1 MRSAG
6 YANWP
11 EYFKPCHSGNIEQ
24 TGELDY
30 ALTVSVLSWVIMVK
44 RRFFFL
50 FMLVAAWIP
59 VQFVAAWQSMTRME
73 WQNVAS
79 VSMVSIVAPV
89 QAAEMSMPSDD
100 ASASSMACYAMGMMA
115 PAHDGAVSSHVVT
128 THAAV
133 HVGGGCSTFCF
144 GIPPAVV
151 PLTASRSA
159 PVMVPYEFHASFYQ
173 DFIPGVQSPPPVF
186 SLS

>member
-1 MRSAG
+1 M
-6 YANWP
+6 
-11 EYFKPCHSGNIEQ
+11 EVV
-24 TGELDY
+24 Y
-30 ALTVSVLSWVIMVK
+30 ALGVSVFSWVIMVK

-79 VSMVSIVAPV
+79 V
-89 QAAEMSMPSDD
+89 QAAEMPVAAHSGTVSH
-100 ASASSMACYAMGMMA
+100 SMACDAMGMMA
-115 PAHDGAVSSHVVT
+115 APHDGAVSSHMDT
-128 THAAV
+128 AHGAV
-133 HVGGGCSTFCF
+133 HVCGGCSTFCF

-151 PLTASRSA
+151 PLTANRSA
-159 PVMVPYEFHASFYQ
+159 PVMVPYLFHASLYQ
-173 DFIPGVQSPPPVF
+173 DFIPGVLSPPPVY

>member
-1 MRSAG
+1 
-6 YANWP
+6 
-11 EYFKPCHSGNIEQ
+11 
-24 TGELDY
+24 
-30 ALTVSVLSWVIMVK
+30 MVK

-79 VSMVSIVAPV
+79 IKVMSIVTPV
-89 QAAEMSMPSDD
+89 QAAEMPMTADD
-100 ASASSMACYAMGMMA
+100 ASVSSMACDAMGMA
-115 PAHDGAVSSHVVT
+115 ASDDSAVSSHADT
-128 THAAV
+128 AHAGV

-159 PVMVPYEFHASFYQ
+159 PIMVPYVFHASLYQ